1 MDELKIARA
10 IFPQAVLAA
19 ILAVATAAPGGL
31 TGIVTDHG
39 IGAIHAP
46 LVVSA
51 AALPAAHVIAQPVA
65 PIVRTAPIVT
75 KSVLTAA
82 HLPLLSHGLH

>member
-1 MDELKIARA
+1 MFKL
-10 IFPQAVLAA
+10 AVLAA

-31 TGIVTDHG
+31 TGIVADHG
-39 IGAIHAP
+39 IGPITAP
-46 LVVSA
+46 LVVSH

-75 KSVLTAA
+75 KTVLTAA
-82 HLPLLSHGLH
+82 PLPLLSHGLH